1 MVVTKND
8 KLIIQLKLL
17 VIKVAAKLAAAKL
30 AVLAN
35 HAN

>member
-1 MVVTKND
+1 MVATKDD

-17 VIKVAAKLAAAKL
+17 VIKVALLGKAAKL